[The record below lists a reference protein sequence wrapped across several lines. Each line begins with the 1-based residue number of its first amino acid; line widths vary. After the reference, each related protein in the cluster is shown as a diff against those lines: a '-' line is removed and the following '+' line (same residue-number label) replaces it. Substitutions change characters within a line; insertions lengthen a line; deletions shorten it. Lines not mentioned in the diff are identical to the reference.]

1 MKQWYQEDWEFTV
14 KVEKVGRD
22 NKPTNYRMGYEPG
35 DSFTY
40 RYGCPEHFCSKSM
53 LKLFLIL
60 EAVRSGGDLRNLGGA
75 DKHEMAIV
83 CPDGVVQF
91 RISGKQLFK
100 WRVRC

>member
-35 DSFTY
+35 FVHLPVRLST
-40 RYGCPEHFCSKSM
+40 FCSKSM

-60 EAVRSGGDLRNLGGA
+60 EAVRSG
-75 DKHEMAIV
+75 EI
-83 CPDGVVQF
+83 CE
-91 RISGKQLFK
+91 ISAALTNMRWPSSAPTGCA
-100 WRVRC
+100 V